1 MYPFWNLS
9 YVLVLRSLF
18 CFQTRQLP
26 RTTLNL
32 FRKTPVYTRKFADVA
47 DAIDKAI
54 EFIMDDLQNNI
65 CVLICDPL
73 FIEPL
78 RPPFILR
85 FYKVPGDEPLDAV
98 VSGTSNTEIT
108 LPFPWSFCLPL
119 FRFYERLERDSVF
132 HIFSET
138 FFKRRNRVL

>member
-1 MYPFWNLS
+1 M
-9 YVLVLRSLF
+9 
-18 CFQTRQLP
+18 
-26 RTTLNL
+26 
-32 FRKTPVYTRKFADVA
+32 YTRKFADVA

-98 VSGTSNTEIT
+98 VSGTSKTEIT

-119 FRFYERLERDSVF
+119 CRFYERLERDSVF

>member
-1 MYPFWNLS
+1 M
-9 YVLVLRSLF
+9 
-18 CFQTRQLP
+18 
-26 RTTLNL
+26 
-32 FRKTPVYTRKFADVA
+32 YTRKFADVA

-119 FRFYERLERDSVF
+119 CWFYERLERDSVF